1 MITGSDIL
9 CIFKRLLRDRAGNFG
24 ILTAL
29 SLPVLAVAGGVAVDV
44 TNMSLTRSQLQES
57 TDAAALAAATA
68 LADGSATTTTA
79 KDLANNF
86 VLGQMSNYLA
96 GDTATTSSLKSGT
109 STAVT
114 KTTDSAGNTGYS
126 VVVNA
131 SYSMPVNGMTRLTG
145 QSSMNIAAS
154 STSISGKTSETQKN
168 ALSMYFVLDRSGSM
182 DEATDTVNA
191 EQPTVCTKMK
201 NGTCKTTAPNYY
213 TKMASLKIATSNLAA
228 QLNSAD
234 PNMIYV
240 RTGAVS
246 YNSAAQTPTA
256 LAWGTSGITTYV
268 NNLTAS
274 GSTNSAPA
282 FTAAVDALTKPST
295 TAGLTSEQLQ
305 HKNKSGV
312 KNPTMYIV
320 FMTDGDNN
328 VANAD
333 AATMAQCDKARSNGV
348 HVYTIAFMAPE
359 NGQALLQYCATS
371 SSDYFTPQ
379 SAADLFKAFTVI
391 ATETSKQ
398 TTLLT
403 K

>member
-1 MITGSDIL
+1 MMIAGSDIL
-9 CIFKRLLRDRAGNFG
+9 WALKQLIRDRAGNFG
-24 ILTAL
+24 ILTAIAV
-29 SLPVLAVAGGVAVDV
+29 PVLAVAGGVAVDV

-57 TDAAALAAATA
+57 TDAAALTAATA

-96 GDTATTSSLKSGT
+96 GDTDATNSLKAGT
-109 STAVT
+109 GTTVT
-114 KTTDSAGNTGYS
+114 KTTDSSGNSGYT

-131 SYSMPVNGMTRLTG
+131 SYSMPVNSMTRLTG
-145 QSSMNIAAS
+145 QTSLNISAS
-154 STSISGKTSETQKN
+154 STSTSGKTTETQKN

-191 EQPTVCTKMK
+191 EQPTKKNCWGTYCT
-201 NGTCKTTAPNYY
+201 TQTNYY
-213 TKMASLKIATSNLAA
+213 SKMESLKIATSNLSA
-228 QLNSAD
+228 QLNKAD
-234 PNMIYV
+234 PNMMYV

-246 YNSAAQTPTA
+246 YNNVAQTATA

-268 NNLTAS
+268 NNLTS
-274 GSTNSAPA
+274 KGSTNSAPA
-282 FTAAVDALTKPST
+282 FTAAVDALTKPSA
-295 TAGLTSEQLQ
+295 TAGLTNEQLQ

-312 KNPTMYIV
+312 KNPTMYVV
-320 FMTDGDNN
+320 FMTDGENN
-328 VANAD
+328 VSNAD
-333 AATMAQCDKARSNGV
+333 ADTKAQCDKARSNGI

-359 NGQALLQYCATS
+359 NGQALLKYCATS
-371 SSDYFTPQ
+371 ASDYFTPQ
-379 SAADLFKAFTVI
+379 SAADLFKAFTTI

-398 TTLLT
+398 MTLLT